1 MNIKD
6 LEKIFS
12 IEITDEELFTKAL
25 THSSYTKEN
34 SLDSLLNYERLEF
47 FGDSVLKLAVSEILM
62 KKFPKSNEGELTK
75 IRSIIVSDAMLSKV
89 SIDLGLQ
96 DFIILGK
103 NAEKS
108 GERKRS
114 SINACIFEAL
124 IGAFYLTGKKSE
136 IIEFL
141 GKVFEPEIIDVKDN
155 FAKYNAKEI
164 LQEYTQSKTKEL
176 PQYKLIREFGPQ
188 HEPNFEIEVMYQGK
202 VLACMTGKSKKDAEQ
217 KCAYEAC
224 KKLGVIKD
232 E

>member
-1 MNIKD
+1 VNIKD

-12 IEITDEELFTKAL
+12 IEVIDEELFKKAL

-34 SLDSLLNYERLEF
+34 SIDSLLNYERLEF
-47 FGDSVLKLAVSEILM
+47 FGDSVLKLAISEILM
-62 KKFPKSNEGELTK
+62 KRFPKLNEGELTK

-89 SIDLGLQ
+89 AIELGLQ

-124 IGAFYLTGKKSE
+124 LGAFYLTGKKSE

-141 GKVFEPEIIDVKDN
+141 GKIFEPEILDVKNN

-176 PQYKLIREFGPQ
+176 PEYRVIKEYGPKHQ
-188 HEPNFEIEVMYQGK
+188 PSFEVEVLYQNK
-202 VLACMTGKSKKDAEQ
+202 PLACMIGKSKKDAEQ

>member
-1 MNIKD
+1 VNIKD

-12 IEITDEELFTKAL
+12 IEITDEELFNKAL

-96 DFIILGK
+96 EFIILGK

-124 IGAFYLTGKKSE
+124 LGAFYLTGKKAE
-136 IIEFL
+136 IIDFL
-141 GKVFEPEIIDVKDN
+141 GKVFEPEILDVKNN

-164 LQEYTQSKTKEL
+164 LQEYTQAKTKEL
-176 PQYKLIREFGPQ
+176 PEYHLIREFGPQ
-188 HEPNFEIEVMYQGK
+188 HEPNFEIEVLYQDK
-202 VLACMTGKSKKDAEQ
+202 VLARMIGKSKKDAEQ

>member
-12 IEITDEELFTKAL
+12 IEIIDEELFTKAVK
-25 THSSYTKEN
+25 HSSYTKEN

-62 KKFPKSNEGELTK
+62 KKFPEANEGELTK
-75 IRSIIVSDAMLSKV
+75 IRSIIVSDAMLSKTAV
-89 SIDLGLQ
+89 ELGLQ
-96 DFIILGK
+96 EFLILGK

-114 SINACIFEAL
+114 SINACMLEAL

-141 GKVFEPEIIDVKDN
+141 GNVFEPEITDVKNN

-176 PQYKLIREFGPQ
+176 PVYHLVREFGPQ
-188 HEPNFEIEVMYQGK
+188 HKPNFEIEVIYQGK
-202 VLACMTGKSKKDAEQ
+202 TLACMIGKSKKDA
-217 KCAYEAC
+217 
-224 KKLGVIKD
+224 
-232 E
+232 

>member
-12 IEITDEELFTKAL
+12 IEILDEELFNKAL

-34 SLDSLLNYERLEF
+34 SMDSLLNYERLEF
-47 FGDSVLKLAVSEILM
+47 FGDSVLKLAVSEILIN
-62 KKFPKSNEGELTK
+62 KFPKANEGELTK

-89 SIDLGLQ
+89 AIQLGLQ
-96 DFIILGK
+96 EFIILGK

-124 IGAFYLTGKKSE
+124 IGAFYLTGKKTE

-141 GKVFEPEIIDVKDN
+141 GN
-155 FAKYNAKEI
+155 GKYRKI
-164 LQEYTQSKTKEL
+164 
-176 PQYKLIREFGPQ
+176 
-188 HEPNFEIEVMYQGK
+188 
-202 VLACMTGKSKKDAEQ
+202 
-217 KCAYEAC
+217 
-224 KKLGVIKD
+224 
-232 E
+232 

>member
-12 IEITDEELFTKAL
+12 IEITDEELFNKAL

-96 DFIILGK
+96 EFIILGK

-124 IGAFYLTGKKSE
+124 LGAFYLTGKKAE
-136 IIEFL
+136 IIDFL
-141 GKVFEPEIIDVKDN
+141 GKVFEPEILDVKNN

-164 LQEYTQSKTKEL
+164 LQEYTQAKTKEL
-176 PQYKLIREFGPQ
+176 PEYHLIREFGPQ
-188 HEPNFEIEVMYQGK
+188 HEPNFEIEVLYQDK
-202 VLACMTGKSKKDAEQ
+202 VLARMIGKSKKDAEQ